1 MAARPPSGKPSLR
14 VERALQRQGHRLL
27 CGMDEVGRGALAGP
41 VSVGVVV
48 IDETCRSAP
57 VGVKD
62 SKLLT
67 AAARERMVAP
77 IRRWARAWAV
87 GHASPAEIDAI
98 GIMAALRL
106 AGTRA
111 LAQLDV
117 VPDLV
122 ILDGNHDWLTDPA
135 KVGLLAF
142 LEGGV
147 DVAGTAVPPVTTLV
161 KADLTCSS
169 VAAASVLA
177 KVERDAMMVAL
188 AAEVG
193 TYSWEL
199 NKGYSAPEH
208 LAALAAH
215 GACEHHR
222 RSWRLPGVPGLEGG
236 VEPAYLA
243 ADEDSAW
250 PDEVEAAAV
259 DGGPL
264 PDPAVGTGGT
274 EAAPTAGTEVAPR
287 AGTEAPPTGAPGA
300 GCGSAVSD
308 PAAMGD
314 DERVWEVSVP

>member
-1 MAARPPSGKPSLR
+1 MAARTVSTKPSLR

-27 CGMDEVGRGALAGP
+27 AGMDEVGRGALAGP

-57 VGVKD
+57 AGVKD

-67 AAARERMVAP
+67 SLARQRMVAP
-77 IRRWARAWAV
+77 IRRWALAHAV
-87 GHASPAEIDAI
+87 GHASPDEIDAV

-122 ILDGNHDWLTDPA
+122 ILDGNHDWLTDPGR
-135 KVGLLAF
+135 VGLLAF
-142 LEGGV
+142 
-147 DVAGTAVPPVTTLV
+147 AGDPSPGPAAQVAVPPVTTMI
-161 KADLTCSS
+161 KADMKCSS

-193 TYSWEL
+193 RYSWEL

-208 LAALAAH
+208 LAALTLH
-215 GACEHHR
+215 GPCEHHR
-222 RSWRLPGVPGLEGG
+222 RSWRLPGVPGLAEGIS
-236 VEPAYLA
+236 PAA
-243 ADEDSAW
+243 TEEGAGWSDEDAAW
-250 PDEVEAAAV
+250 PDEGPACGTTDGGAAV
-259 DGGPL
+259 
-264 PDPAVGTGGT
+264 A
-274 EAAPTAGTEVAPR
+274 
-287 AGTEAPPTGAPGA
+287 
-300 GCGSAVSD
+300 AVSAE
-308 PAAMGD
+308 PVMGD
-314 DERVWEVSVP
+314 DGRVPDVSVR